1 MSDRGDLPGLGG
13 ALCSDHGRSRRAQ
26 SPASGFEN
34 VTRDSQLKAVSR
46 PKMNRII
53 TMTNARTVIE
63 SRISSLRVGM
73 TIFLSSA
80 ITWRTNRP
88 MARNGFEDP
97 DPWPSPLTGVDGAFW
112 LEFTSG
118 LSDLLVGLAHP
129 AGTSRP
135 EGQGRQDSNL
145 QPAVLETAALPIA
158 PLPFARRTSRGPAPS
173 GGGRRFAPTISIQA
187 SGARCESAP
196 IRSQA
201 HSRTTDH
208 PAPPRPAR
216 SQPCGPARDPARA
229 CPAQTVG
236 RSGICA
242 PPLTRWRGDHRRCPA
257 DS

>member
-1 MSDRGDLPGLGG
+1 
-13 ALCSDHGRSRRAQ
+13 
-26 SPASGFEN
+26 
-34 VTRDSQLKAVSR
+34 
-46 PKMNRII
+46 
-53 TMTNARTVIE
+53 
-63 SRISSLRVGM
+63 M

-135 EGQGRQDSNL
+135 EEQGRQDSNL

-173 GGGRRFAPTISIQA
+173 GGWRRFGPTISIQA
-187 SGARCESAP
+187 SGARCESSPLSSMANSWTTVLP
-196 IRSQA
+196 VTTRQA
-201 HSRTTDH
+201 RT
-208 PAPPRPAR
+208 
-216 SQPCGPARDPARA
+216 
-229 CPAQTVG
+229 
-236 RSGICA
+236 
-242 PPLTRWRGDHRRCPA
+242 
-257 DS
+257 